1 MEILHTIP
9 GLRHG
14 INVPLWTLV
23 LEYLDGKMGAIIII
37 TSAKQMIPL
46 LIITDFSMLI
56 LIQSVEIQVI
66 GSLKFEF

>member
-14 INVPLWTLV
+14 RNVPSLTLV
-23 LEYLDGKMGAIIII
+23 LEYLDGKMGATIII

-56 LIQSVEIQVI
+56 LIQSVETQVI
-66 GSLKFEF
+66 DSFKL

>member
-1 MEILHTIP
+1 MQIRRTIR

-14 INVPLWTLV
+14 RNVPWLTLV

-56 LIQSVEIQVI
+56 LIQSVEIQVND
-66 GSLKFEF
+66 SLKLEF